1 MSSTADPRSP
11 PPFLAP
17 PAASVAAGAA
27 AAVAAAAAT
36 APRAPPPARSL
47 LFKNK
52 TDSGGAGMARG
63 ALCLSCGLVN
73 KKQDRTGPD

>member
-27 AAVAAAAAT
+27 AGAAAAAAT
-36 APRAPPPARSL
+36 APRAPPRSM

-63 ALCLSCGLVN
+63 ALGLSCGLVS
-73 KKQDRTGPD
+73 KKQDRNGPD